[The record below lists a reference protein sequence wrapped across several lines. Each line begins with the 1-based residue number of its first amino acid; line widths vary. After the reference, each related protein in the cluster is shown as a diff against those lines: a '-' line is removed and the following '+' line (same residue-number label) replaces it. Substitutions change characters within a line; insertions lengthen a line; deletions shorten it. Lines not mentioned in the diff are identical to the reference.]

1 MKEAIKFWL
10 SWRLADLGLFVVIA
24 AGVIVLCAIFV
35 GIATAVS
42 AISKKA
48 KKKQQEY
55 WERKK

>member
-1 MKEAIKFWL
+1 MREAIKFWI
-10 SWRLADLGLFVVIA
+10 SVRLADLGLFVVIA

-35 GIATAVS
+35 GIASAVS
-42 AISKKA
+42 AVSNKA

>member
-1 MKEAIKFWL
+1 MKGAIRFWL
-10 SWRLADLGLFVVIA
+10 SRQIVDLGLFVVIA
-24 AGVIVLCAIFV
+24 AVVIVLCAIFV

-48 KKKQQEY
+48 KKKQKEY

>member
-1 MKEAIKFWL
+1 MKEAIKFWM

-24 AGVIVLCAIFV
+24 VGVIVLCAVFIGV
-35 GIATAVS
+35 SAAVS

-48 KKKQQEY
+48 KKKQEEY